1 MTTHHGVLAW
11 MRGAGYKI
19 ICNEYQ
25 AVILVE
31 CTCTSCIGGHW
42 FLLDVLRWRRYFA
55 TPERGVWLI
64 SVSALLI
71 SALYTDV
78 VLPGL
83 LALAFVYVR
92 VAKGDRY
99 DGWQRRGLEL
109 GALAMVLFAVAGL
122 TANLLILVIAASLMV
137 VMAIVFVLA
146 HIRHKN

>member
-1 MTTHHGVLAW
+1 M
-11 MRGAGYKI
+11 
-19 ICNEYQ
+19 
-25 AVILVE
+25 
-31 CTCTSCIGGHW
+31 
-42 FLLDVLRWRRYFA
+42 
-55 TPERGVWLI
+55 
-64 SVSALLI
+64 SALLI